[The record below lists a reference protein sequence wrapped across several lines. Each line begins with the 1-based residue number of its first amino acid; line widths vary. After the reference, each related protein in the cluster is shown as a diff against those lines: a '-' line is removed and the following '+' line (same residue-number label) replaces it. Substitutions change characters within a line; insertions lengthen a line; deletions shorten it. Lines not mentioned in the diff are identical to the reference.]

1 MNQELFKAYQRE
13 LAKHREN
20 FLKENQKLSPNILLG
35 DNDFDASI
43 ENIPLAISLPPQ
55 EMPKEQIHKST
66 KSNSK
71 PLF

>member
-1 MNQELFKAYQRE
+1 MTDELFRAYQRE
-13 LAKHREN
+13 LAKQREN
-20 FLKENQKLSPNILLG
+20 FLKENQKLSPNVLLG

-43 ENIPLAISLPPQ
+43 ENIPLAIHFPPQ